1 MKVHAELA
9 LFHILFVHFY
19 FTALDPQGGRY
30 KSSFTEFDQLA
41 SALTEYNAADICYMK
56 NHMQHVDLAIMK
68 LWKLTDIV
76 TNYNVTP
83 SNKATISR
91 P

>member
-1 MKVHAELA
+1 MHAELA

-30 KSSFTEFDQLA
+30 KSSFTVFDQLA
-41 SALTEYNAADICYMK
+41 SALTEYNAADIYYVK
-56 NHMQHVDLAIMK
+56 NHMRHVDLARMK

-76 TNYNVTP
+76 TD
-83 SNKATISR
+83 
-91 P
+91 